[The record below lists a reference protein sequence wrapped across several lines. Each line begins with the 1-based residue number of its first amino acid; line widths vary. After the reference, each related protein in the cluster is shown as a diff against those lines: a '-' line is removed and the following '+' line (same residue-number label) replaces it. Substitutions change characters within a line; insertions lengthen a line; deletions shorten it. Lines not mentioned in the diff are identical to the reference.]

1 MTIDYF
7 IQHIADPNQLYS
19 VGSNSGFFFIGT
31 RSEWNKHIDA
41 LSRKHLKCL
50 RSRRTTAKKNAK
62 RAQERLN
69 REPIK
74 LICGKDLEGTI
85 AYLNSVVEIGN
96 REYLYFD
103 RLIKAFT
110 PFRTREIKDIYS
122 RMVKADGTNIIV
134 SGLDTGNFWMREE
147 FEDALCLERYEQPK
161 EENMENTV
169 TRIERRSD
177 GSYIVTV
184 NGKNFECEDTQ
195 AMLNFLGEV
204 GDAKNEMR

>member
-7 IQHIADPNQLYS
+7 MQHIADPNTLYS

-31 RSEWNKHIDA
+31 RSEWNRYIDA
-41 LSRKHLKCL
+41 LSRKRLKYL
-50 RSRRTTAKKNAK
+50 RSHRTAAK
-62 RAQERLN
+62 RNTKRTQERLDQK
-69 REPIK
+69 PIK
-74 LICGKDLEGTI
+74 LICGKNLEETI
-85 AYLNSVVEIGN
+85 AYLNSVVETGN

-134 SGLDTGNFWMREE
+134 GGLDTGNFWMREE
-147 FEDALCLERYEQPK
+147 FEGALCLEGYEQTK
-161 EENMENTV
+161 EENMDNTV

-195 AMLNFLGEV
+195 AMLNFLEEV
-204 GDAKNEMR
+204 GDGKV

>member
-7 IQHIADPNQLYS
+7 IQHFADPNTLYS

-31 RSEWNKHIDA
+31 RSEWNRYIDA
-41 LSRKHLKCL
+41 LSRKHLKYL
-50 RSRRTTAKKNAK
+50 RSHRTAAKRNAK

-69 REPIK
+69 QKPIK
-74 LICGKDLEGTI
+74 LICGKNLEGTI
-85 AYLNSVVEIGN
+85 AYLNSVVETSN
-96 REYLYFD
+96 RRYIYFN
-103 RLIKAFT
+103 RLVKAFT

-134 SGLDTGNFWMREE
+134 DGLDTSDYWMREE
-147 FEDALCLERYEQPK
+147 FEGALCLERYEQTK
-161 EENMENTV
+161 EENMDNTV

-184 NGKNFECEDTQ
+184 NGKNHECEDTQ
-195 AMLNFLGEV
+195 AMLNFLEEV
-204 GDAKNEMR
+204 GEGRV

>member
-7 IQHIADPNQLYS
+7 MQHIADPNQLYS

-31 RSEWNKHIDA
+31 RSEWNRYIDD
-41 LSRKHLKCL
+41 LSKKHLKYL
-50 RSRRTTAKKNAK
+50 RSHRTAAKREAE
-62 RAQERLN
+62 RAQERLDQK
-69 REPIK
+69 PIK

-85 AYLNSVVEIGN
+85 AYLNSVVKIGN
-96 REYLYFD
+96 RRYIYFN
-103 RLIKAFT
+103 RLVKAFT

-122 RMVKADGTNIIV
+122 RTVKADGVNIIV
-134 SGLDTGNFWMREE
+134 DGLDISDYWMREE
-147 FEDALCLERYEQPK
+147 FEGALCLERYEQTK
-161 EENMENTV
+161 EENMDNTV

-195 AMLNFLGEV
+195 AMLNFLEEV
-204 GDAKNEMR
+204 GGGKV

>member
-7 IQHIADPNQLYS
+7 MQHFAGPNTLYS
-19 VGSNSGFFFIGT
+19 VGSNSGFFFIGK
-31 RSEWNKHIDA
+31 RSEWNRYIDA
-41 LSRKHLKCL
+41 LSRKRLKYL
-50 RSRRTTAKKNAK
+50 RSHRTAAKRNAK
-62 RAQERLN
+62 RAQERLDQK
-69 REPIK
+69 PIK
-74 LICGKDLEGTI
+74 LICGKNLEETI
-85 AYLNSVVEIGN
+85 AYLNSVVEVGN

-147 FEDALCLERYEQPK
+147 FEGALCLERYEQTK
-161 EENMENTV
+161 EENMDNTV

-195 AMLNFLGEV
+195 AMLNFVGEV
-204 GDAKNEMR
+204 GDGKV

>member
-1 MTIDYF
+1 MTVDYF
-7 IQHIADPNQLYS
+7 MQHIADPNQLYS
-19 VGSNSGFFFIGT
+19 VGSKSGFFFIGT
-31 RSEWNKHIDA
+31 RSEWNKYIDD
-41 LSRKHLKCL
+41 LSKKHLKYL
-50 RSRRTTAKKNAK
+50 KSHRTAAKRNAK
-62 RAQERLN
+62 RAQERLDQ
-69 REPIK
+69 EPIK
-74 LICGKDLEGTI
+74 LICGKNLEETI

-103 RLIKAFT
+103 RLVKAFT

-134 SGLDTGNFWMREE
+134 GGLDTGNFWMREE
-147 FEDALCLERYEQPK
+147 FEGALCLERYEQTK
-161 EENMENTV
+161 EENMDNTV

-204 GDAKNEMR
+204 GDAKNEVC